1 MDNSALTVSCF
12 SKIRLVLPFWYRL
25 TRVVTDKRLLNVCVC
40 VCVCSLRG
48 RCCRLRWG
56 RHRKEGHGTVA
67 KLGFS
72 VRVAAWDHGVLI
84 LTAHKPSTVPSTAEH
99 EEEVLSQESTGITE
113 RSCSWY
119 NLNDRTCLESRFATY
134 WLQGTRRC
142 SYYTHSGR
150 VIDTKARLP
159 EDAKARQIVW
169 LSLAVRIYTVR
180 QKKGTI
186 FLLCASLLILD
197 GNWWISLCTLRN
209 LIPCI

>member
-1 MDNSALTVSCF
+1 
-12 SKIRLVLPFWYRL
+12 
-25 TRVVTDKRLLNVCVC
+25 VC

-99 EEEVLSQESTGITE
+99 EEVLSQESTGITE

-119 NLNDRTCLESRFATY
+119 YLNDRTCLESRFATY

-169 LSLAVRIYTVR
+169 LSLAVRIYTMR
-180 QKKGTI
+180 QKKRNHFSFVCISVNTWRKLVNFFMYI
-186 FLLCASLLILD
+186 KELNSMYSILAYVKKFA
-197 GNWWISLCTLRN
+197 
-209 LIPCI
+209 